1 MVGISVWA
9 LIWIIAPLLV
19 GFGVWTVFAGRGGR
33 ATGTP
38 AAAAKKHTPSSN

>member
-33 ATGTP
+33 EAGTH
-38 AAAAKKHTPSSN
+38 AAAAKKHTPNSH